1 MRDATLAKA
10 GAENL
15 VPGPTTSSARS
26 MSTPQGSLRKRALN
40 EAGAQRSARG
50 QLRTHHQ
57 ALAHGHE
64 HIFEEHAPLD
74 HFCDPAGPGH
84 FRRVALN

>member
-40 EAGAQRSARG
+40 EALAGSCERITKRSPTVTNTSSRSMRRSITSATLPGRG
-50 QLRTHHQ
+50 
-57 ALAHGHE
+57 
-64 HIFEEHAPLD
+64 IFVVLP
-74 HFCDPAGPGH
+74 
-84 FRRVALN
+84 